1 MITSGMTEGLKWVI
15 PINTNQSPTYKFPV
29 HQDKNHAN
37 KSKKFQKK
45 KKKAHRKKKK
55 KTEETHYGSFSEDAR
70 HNAIS
75 NHSLVRKKKFSSNVV
90 NTQRKL

>member
-15 PINTNQSPTYKFPV
+15 PINTNRSPTYKFPV

-37 KSKKFQKK
+37 KSKQLIKK
-45 KKKAHRKKKK
+45 KKKAQRKK

-75 NHSLVRKKKFSSNVV
+75 NHSLVRKKILF
-90 NTQRKL
+90 

>member
-15 PINTNQSPTYKFPV
+15 SINTNRSPTYKFPV

-37 KSKKFQKK
+37 KSKHSLKK
-45 KKKAHRKKKK
+45 KKKLIEKNKQ
-55 KTEETHYGSFSEDAR
+55 TEEAHYGSFSEDAR

-90 NTQRKL
+90 NT